1 LILAQLIGWYSRI
14 LESSK
19 IERTPEY
26 HEAVRK
32 IYSLLD
38 DKLYEEAEAV
48 AKEHGISGLEFEG
61 LKTSHFWGWDND

>member
-1 LILAQLIGWYSRI
+1 MLSKLIGWYSRM

-19 IERTPEY
+19 IERSPEY

-48 AKEHGISGLEFEG
+48 AKEHGISVLEFEG